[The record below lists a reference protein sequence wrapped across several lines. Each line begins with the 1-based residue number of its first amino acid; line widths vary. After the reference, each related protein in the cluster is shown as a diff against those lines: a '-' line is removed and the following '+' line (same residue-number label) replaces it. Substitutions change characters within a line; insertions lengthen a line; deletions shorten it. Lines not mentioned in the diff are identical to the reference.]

1 MCFPSFADSCECLD
15 LCWFPKQIE
24 TDGSD
29 LSGKGRKGKIN
40 GTKVAPFK
48 DSFVLMAQL

>member
-1 MCFPSFADSCECLD
+1 MFR
-15 LCWFPKQIE
+15 WFPKQIA

-29 LSGKGRKGKIN
+29 LSAKARKGKIN

-48 DSFVLMAQL
+48 EFFVLIQKTLL